1 MAETVPSLLTSSTNK
16 KSPPP
21 KKKIKKMSI
30 DLQTQKRYGKDIA
43 TRTMPILNIGVKNYN
58 FK

>member
-21 KKKIKKMSI
+21 KKNKK
-30 DLQTQKRYGKDIA
+30 DVYRFVDTKALW
-43 TRTMPILNIGVKNYN
+43 
-58 FK
+58 

>member
-21 KKKIKKMSI
+21 KKKNKK
-30 DLQTQKRYGKDIA
+30 DVYRFVDTKALW
-43 TRTMPILNIGVKNYN
+43 
-58 FK
+58 